1 MADVL
6 TSIAGFLPWWAWLL
20 AALACLGGFTLA
32 WMSVLAVY
40 TAYGANYRAMSPR
53 QRRLGRLASLL
64 TLLAV
69 PTTAVLGVAALIAAV
84 WHLLA

>member
-1 MADVL
+1 MAATLAAVVG
-6 TSIAGFLPWWAWLL
+6 ALPWWAWLL
-20 AALACLGGFTLA
+20 AALACFGGFTLA

-53 QRRLGRLASLL
+53 QRRLGRFATLL

-69 PTTAVLGVAALIAAV
+69 PVTAVLGVAMLAAAA
-84 WHLLA
+84 WGLWA

>member
-1 MADVL
+1 MAEVL
-6 TSIAGFLPWWAWLL
+6 AGIAGFLPWWAWLL

-69 PTTAVLGVAALIAAV
+69 PLTAVLGFAALMAAV
-84 WHLLA
+84 WGLLR

>member
-6 TSIAGFLPWWAWLL
+6 AGIVDFLPWWVWLL

-69 PTTAVLGVAALIAAV
+69 PATAVLGVAALIAAF
-84 WHLLA
+84 WGLLV

>member
-1 MADVL
+1 VADVL
-6 TSIAGFLPWWAWLL
+6 AGIVDFLPWWVWLL

-69 PTTAVLGVAALIAAV
+69 PATAVLGVAALIAAF
-84 WHLLA
+84 WGLLV

>member
-1 MADVL
+1 MADAL
-6 TSIAGFLPWWAWLL
+6 TSIVDFLPWWAWLL

-84 WHLLA
+84 WGLLV